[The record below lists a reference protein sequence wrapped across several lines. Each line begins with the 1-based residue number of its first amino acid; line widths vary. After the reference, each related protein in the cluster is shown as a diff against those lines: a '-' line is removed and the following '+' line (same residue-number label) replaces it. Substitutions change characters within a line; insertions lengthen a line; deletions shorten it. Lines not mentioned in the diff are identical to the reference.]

1 MKHKLDTLIISL
13 SSICKE
19 CGNMIEI
26 REAVSLRE
34 QEKYR
39 DNMGIL
45 MGLKLGQAH
54 NKLRDHECSVST

>member
-1 MKHKLDTLIISL
+1 
-13 SSICKE
+13 
-19 CGNMIEI
+19 MIEI